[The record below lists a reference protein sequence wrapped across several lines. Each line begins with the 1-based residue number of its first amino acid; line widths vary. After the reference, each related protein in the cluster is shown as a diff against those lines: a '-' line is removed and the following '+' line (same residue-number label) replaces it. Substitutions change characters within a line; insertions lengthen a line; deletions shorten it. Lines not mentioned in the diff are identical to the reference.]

1 MNSFFF
7 HVACLPGL
15 VRSNIHSFIRSG
27 QSEHWR
33 TPRRQLLCGLQ
44 ASYIE
49 SCFGSTTSFN
59 CEMFKLQSRPCWNS
73 NDYQWR
79 TDRTDDSIGDSPLLT
94 LPASPARILMTNKL
108 LNVPCP
114 LCLAC
119 VCVCACVH
127 HLKARTGARCTVEPC
142 ANKHS
147 IKEDYARKQTDLHG
161 DARRL
166 IQSVFDLY
174 FSIWNGNEKVW
185 VSTPNAERF
194 HTLVPRECLEDAKN
208 LVGISLAFHMFSCY

>member
-119 VCVCACVH
+119 VCVCVPAFTTWRHELEHGVQWNLAQTNIR
-127 HLKARTGARCTVEPC
+127 LKKIMPV
-142 ANKHS
+142 N
-147 IKEDYARKQTDLHG
+147 KQTYMAMLG
-161 DARRL
+161 DWFNQCL
-166 IQSVFDLY
+166 ICTFPFGMGTRKFESVRPMLR
-174 FSIWNGNEKVW
+174 G
-185 VSTPNAERF
+185 STHSSRGSVLRMPK
-194 HTLVPRECLEDAKN
+194 TL
-208 LVGISLAFHMFSCY
+208 LASH